1 MADGKTRIRCRKC
14 GEVYYRSTDRRNP
27 CPYCAKDALIPN
39 GTIAI
44 LQLSV
49 RPGGYTDKNLRLEA
63 GLGSKAKSGAIY
75 LRSTATVIAG
85 PQKDK
90 KFTVPIGI
98 FSEKS
103 DFWLHKGRE
112 LIREILNSS
121 QGLSASDNSRKAV
134 FSRIIDSYSI
144 LNGICF
150 VGVVGVRKNQNGRE
164 ENNISRILSGD
175 DEEYKELVA
184 RKKFLPARKVPPR
197 SEPSSALWRLP

>member
-1 MADGKTRIRCRKC
+1 MADAKIKIRCRKC
-14 GEVYYRSTDRRNP
+14 KEVYYRSTDRRNP
-27 CPYCAKDALIPN
+27 CPYCARDALIPN

-44 LQLSV
+44 LQMSV

-63 GLGSKAKSGAIY
+63 GLGSKAKGGAIY
-75 LRSTATVIAG
+75 LRSTVTVIAG
-85 PQKDK
+85 SQKDK

-98 FSEKS
+98 FSGKS

-134 FSRIIDSYSI
+134 FSRIIDNYSI

-150 VGVVGVRKNQNGRE
+150 VGVVGVQKNQYGRE

-184 RKKFLPARKVPPR
+184 GEKFLPARKVPPR